1 MLTQMMDELEFCKL
15 QRLKSAERRINDK
28 KLKVSKLLNKNRTT
42 KHLKLKLKD
51 NIEAQDSARAPKT
64 LELRSEGVERF
75 CETED
80 HGKQMYEIDI

>member
-51 NIEAQDSARAPKT
+51 NIEAQDQ
-64 LELRSEGVERF
+64 LEHQR
-75 CETED
+75 
-80 HGKQMYEIDI
+80 H